1 MWKVYKN
8 TDNLVTWKLTNNLI
22 YLINNNPKYGDLVL
36 RIIDEQSPNEYDIN
50 EETQGDN
57 NEDT

>member
-36 RIIDEQSPNEYDIN
+36 RVIDEQSPNEYDIN